1 LRQQKAPRLLEF
13 QYHDREKSFCIARS
27 FCKPAGLTLD
37 RPYSSGHVQQEDCV
51 MLLRFG
57 FDQCCEIV
65 GRVSA
70 IIAIAG
76 MASLVFAAT
85 AVDVLR

>member
-1 LRQQKAPRLLEF
+1 MNF
-13 QYHDREKSFCIARS
+13 NITIEKHFSVSRGVLQ
-27 FCKPAGLTLD
+27 PAGLTLD
-37 RPYSSGHVQQEDCV
+37 RFYSSGHVQQEDCV
-51 MLLRFG
+51 MLLRLG

-65 GRVSA
+65 GRASA

-85 AVDVLR
+85 VVDVFC

>member
-13 QYHDREKSFCIARS
+13 QYHDREKFSVSRGVLQ
-27 FCKPAGLTLD
+27 PAGLTLD

-65 GRVSA
+65 GRASA

-76 MASLVFAAT
+76 MASLVFAAI
-85 AVDVLR
+85 AVDILR